1 MLLILEHNP
10 FLLITIATTAQTTKT
25 LTGKVMDATSKEPIP
40 FANIQIKGTKIGTQA
55 NFDGFFSLTTSQK
68 ADSIVVSMVGFT
80 SQSQLIGGHTLQN
93 FIFLLN
99 SSLTKLNEV
108 QVIAYADPG
117 KALWK
122 KVIARKQYNNFDKF
136 NNYQYEIYNKSEID
150 LKNVKQEKL
159 KKGSM
164 KEMVYLSYQNLD
176 SSNKSVM
183 PLYFYETLSSFY
195 HSKKPPIQ
203 IQNLK
208 AKKTIG
214 LETDKFIRK
223 FDKFNEKINI
233 YENWN
238 FLYNNTFV
246 SPISDVGS
254 HYYKYEIVDTTMT
267 DPTHR
272 YFRMKFTPKRRNEN
286 TFNGEMWIEDDSYA
300 VQKFDMTVSKDI
312 NLNCNSLAGFP
323 SELILEY

>member
-1 MLLILEHNP
+1 M
-10 FLLITIATTAQTTKT
+10 
-25 LTGKVMDATSKEPIP
+25 S
-40 FANIQIKGTKIGTQA
+40 
-55 NFDGFFSLTTSQK
+55 
-68 ADSIVVSMVGFT
+68 
-80 SQSQLIGGHTLQN
+80 
-93 FIFLLN
+93 
-99 SSLTKLNEV
+99 
-108 QVIAYADPG
+108 
-117 KALWK
+117 
-122 KVIARKQYNNFDKF
+122 
-136 NNYQYEIYNKSEID
+136 
-150 LKNVKQEKL
+150 
-159 KKGSM
+159 
-164 KEMVYLSYQNLD
+164 
-176 SSNKSVM
+176 
-183 PLYFYETLSSFY
+183 
-195 HSKKPPIQ
+195 
-203 IQNLK
+203 
-208 AKKTIG
+208 